1 VNAYS
6 VSRKGVGRKVNQ
18 DSLLCEMEPVGK
30 LPNLFLVADGM
41 GGYNGGD
48 FASGFTVDHMKEYIE
63 HAGDS
68 SLIST
73 LKNAI
78 SDTNSKL
85 RAKAEE
91 LPELK
96 GCGTTLVASVIEGD
110 CVHVANIGDSRLY
123 LLQGGNLRQIT
134 EDHSVVEAL
143 VKKGELKRSEARF
156 ASNKNVITRA
166 LGSEPVVEADFFE
179 VPIEDGTRIFMCT
192 DGVSNM
198 MDDRTM
204 ESILNEYKNP
214 VDACTVLVNT
224 ARDNGGR
231 DDATAMIIDI

>member
-1 VNAYS
+1 MKLSDGLRTVFLA
-6 VSRKGVGRKVNQ
+6 GVGAVAVTGEKAK
-18 DSLLCEMEPVGK
+18 K
-30 LPNLFLVADGM
+30 L
-41 GGYNGGD
+41 
-48 FASGFTVDHMKEYIE
+48 VD
-63 HAGDS
+63 D
-68 SLIST
+68 
-73 LKNAI
+73 
-78 SDTNSKL
+78 
-85 RAKAEE
+85 
-91 LPELK
+91 
-96 GCGTTLVASVIEGD
+96 
-110 CVHVANIGDSRLY
+110 
-123 LLQGGNLRQIT
+123 
-134 EDHSVVEAL
+134 L